1 MIPWGLGDQMKTVI
15 LHMTTCTFVDIDTY
29 VLSQIPQIRENS
41 KHKAER
47 ERKDKYKEMKK
58 TGDGHEL

>member
-1 MIPWGLGDQMKTVI
+1 MKTVI
-15 LHMTTCTFVDIDTY
+15 LHMTICTFVDIDTY
-29 VLSQIPQIRENS
+29 ILSQIPQMRENS